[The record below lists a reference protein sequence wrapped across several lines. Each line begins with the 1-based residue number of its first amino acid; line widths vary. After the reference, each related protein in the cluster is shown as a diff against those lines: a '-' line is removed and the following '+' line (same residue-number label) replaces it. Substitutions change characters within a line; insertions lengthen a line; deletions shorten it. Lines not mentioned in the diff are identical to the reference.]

1 MGASCVFQICIRIII
16 AQPGPKW
23 YQIALLSSFFGRYL
37 LVFLAF
43 CARKCYNKNT
53 YLHLR
58 PILFRTWP
66 GKHDKELIFMQ
77 QKLITFAVPCY
88 NSAAYMRHCIETL
101 LSAGEQAEI
110 ILVDDGSVKDETP
123 AICDEYAAKYPTI
136 VKAIHQ
142 ENGGHGEGVNQGI
155 RNATGLYYK
164 VVDSDDWLDT
174 DALQKVLSRLH
185 TLVTRGTAPDLMIC
199 NYVYEHTEDGTSH
212 TVRYTNVFPQE
223 RLFTWMHV
231 GHFRPDQNLLM
242 HSVMYRTEVL
252 RKCGMVLPKHTFYV
266 DNIFVYQPL
275 PFVKTMYYMD
285 LDLYRYFIGRA
296 DQSVNESVMV
306 KRVDQQLRVTR
317 HMIDCQDL
325 DALKDEKKLRTYM
338 LHYLSMMMALRAY
351 MLHYLSMM
359 MAVSDIFLLLDGS
372 AEAKEKQK
380 GLWQYLREHTSA
392 AVYRSIRFGFGGV
405 TNLPFPKGDAIV
417 VGGYRIARKIFKF
430 N

>member
-1 MGASCVFQICIRIII
+1 
-16 AQPGPKW
+16 
-23 YQIALLSSFFGRYL
+23 
-37 LVFLAF
+37 
-43 CARKCYNKNT
+43 
-53 YLHLR
+53 
-58 PILFRTWP
+58 
-66 GKHDKELIFMQ
+66 MQ

-174 DALQKVLSRLH
+174 DALKKLLSRLH
-185 TLVTRGTAPDLMIC
+185 ALVTRGTAPDLMIC

-242 HSVMYRTEVL
+242 HSVLYRTEVL
-252 RKCGMVLPKHTFYV
+252 RQCGMVLPKHTFYV

-325 DALKDEKKLRTYM
+325 DALKGEKK
-338 LHYLSMMMALRAY
+338 LRAY

-380 GLWQYLREHTSA
+380 GLWQYLRENTSA

-405 TNLPFPKGDAIV
+405 TNLPFSKGDDIV
-417 VGGYRIARKIFKF
+417 LGGYRIARKIFKF

>member
-1 MGASCVFQICIRIII
+1 MA
-16 AQPGPKW
+16 
-23 YQIALLSSFFGRYL
+23 
-37 LVFLAF
+37 
-43 CARKCYNKNT
+43 
-53 YLHLR
+53 
-58 PILFRTWP
+58 
-66 GKHDKELIFMQ
+66 

-110 ILVDDGSVKDETP
+110 ILVDDGSTKDDTP

-164 VVDSDDWLDT
+164 VVDSDDWLDEA
-174 DALQKVLSRLH
+174 ALRTVLAKLN
-185 TLVTRGTAPDLMIC
+185 TLTARGTAPDLMIC
-199 NYVYEHTEDGTSH
+199 NYVYEHVEANTSH
-212 TVRYTNVFPQE
+212 TVRYTNVFPQN
-223 RLFTWMHV
+223 RLFSWTHV

-242 HSVMYRTEVL
+242 HSVMYRTQVL
-252 RKCGMVLPKHTFYV
+252 RDCGMVLPKHTFYV

-275 PFVKTMYYMD
+275 PFVKSMYYMD

-325 DALKDEKKLRTYM
+325 DALKDQKKLRSYM
-338 LHYLSMMMALRAY
+338 LHYLSMMMAI
-351 MLHYLSMM
+351 
-359 MAVSDIFLLLDGS
+359 SDIFLLLDGS
-372 AEAKEKQK
+372 AAAKQK
-380 GLWQYLREHTSA
+380 ENELWAYLKAHTSA
-392 AVYRSIRFGFGGV
+392 GVYRSIRYGFGGV
-405 TNLPFPKGDAIV
+405 TNLKIPKGDKLV
-417 VGGYRIARKIFKF
+417 LGGYRIAQRIFKF

>member
-1 MGASCVFQICIRIII
+1 MA
-16 AQPGPKW
+16 
-23 YQIALLSSFFGRYL
+23 
-37 LVFLAF
+37 
-43 CARKCYNKNT
+43 
-53 YLHLR
+53 
-58 PILFRTWP
+58 
-66 GKHDKELIFMQ
+66 

-110 ILVDDGSVKDETP
+110 ILVDDGSTKDDTP

-164 VVDSDDWLDT
+164 VVDSDDWLDEA
-174 DALQKVLSRLH
+174 ALRTVLAKLN
-185 TLVTRGTAPDLMIC
+185 TLTARGTAPDLMIC

-212 TVRYTNVFPQE
+212 TVRYTNIFPQE

-242 HSVMYRTEVL
+242 HSVMYRTQAL
-252 RKCGMVLPKHTFYV
+252 RDCGMVLPKHTFYV

-275 PFVKTMYYMD
+275 PFVKSMYYMD

-325 DALKDEKKLRTYM
+325 DALKGQKKLRSYM
-338 LHYLSMMMALRAY
+338 LHYLSMMMAI
-351 MLHYLSMM
+351 
-359 MAVSDIFLLLDGS
+359 SDIFLLLDGS
-372 AEAKEKQK
+372 AAAKQK
-380 GLWQYLREHTSA
+380 ENELWAYLKAHTSA
-392 AVYRSIRFGFGGV
+392 GVYRSIRYGFGGV
-405 TNLPFPKGDAIV
+405 TNLKIPKGDKLV
-417 VGGYRIARKIFKF
+417 LGGYRLAQKIFKF

>member
-1 MGASCVFQICIRIII
+1 
-16 AQPGPKW
+16 
-23 YQIALLSSFFGRYL
+23 
-37 LVFLAF
+37 
-43 CARKCYNKNT
+43 
-53 YLHLR
+53 
-58 PILFRTWP
+58 
-66 GKHDKELIFMQ
+66 MQ

-101 LSAGEQAEI
+101 LTAGEQAEI
-110 ILVDDGSVKDETP
+110 ILVDDGSVKDDTP

-174 DALQKVLSRLH
+174 DALKKVLSRLH

-252 RKCGMVLPKHTFYV
+252 RECGMVLPKHTFYV

-275 PFVKTMYYMD
+275 PFVKSMYYMD

-325 DALKDEKKLRTYM
+325 DALKGQKKLRSYM
-338 LHYLSMMMALRAY
+338 LHYLSMMMAI
-351 MLHYLSMM
+351 
-359 MAVSDIFLLLDGS
+359 SDIFLLLDGS
-372 AEAKEKQK
+372 AAAKQK
-380 GLWQYLREHTSA
+380 ENELWAYLKAHTSA
-392 AVYRSIRFGFGGV
+392 GVYRSIRYGFGGV
-405 TNLPFPKGDAIV
+405 TNLKIPKGDKLV
-417 VGGYRIARKIFKF
+417 LGGYRLAQKIFKF